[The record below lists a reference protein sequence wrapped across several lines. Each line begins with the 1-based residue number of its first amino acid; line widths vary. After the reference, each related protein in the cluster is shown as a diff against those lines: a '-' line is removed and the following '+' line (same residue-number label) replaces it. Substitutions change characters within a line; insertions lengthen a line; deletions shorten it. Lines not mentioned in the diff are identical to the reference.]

1 MTPLFH
7 TEVKYSFEEYKSF
20 YNALLIREKRIYI
33 GISLMILGLLGL
45 AFLTEIWAIIFVAV
59 MTPFLFWFTSSR
71 QCRRVYDSAKI
82 YHGAVISCDF
92 FEDHLEQAG
101 KQSVNRVNYSDIYN
115 IIETKT
121 HFYIML
127 AKNQGIIVK
136 KSNCPDGLADFIK
149 GLKK

>member
-7 TEVKYSFEEYKSF
+7 TEVKYSFEEYKRF

-33 GISLMILGLLGL
+33 GISLMILGLLAL

-82 YHGAVISCDF
+82 YHGAVIS
-92 FEDHLEQAG
+92 
-101 KQSVNRVNYSDIYN
+101 
-115 IIETKT
+115 